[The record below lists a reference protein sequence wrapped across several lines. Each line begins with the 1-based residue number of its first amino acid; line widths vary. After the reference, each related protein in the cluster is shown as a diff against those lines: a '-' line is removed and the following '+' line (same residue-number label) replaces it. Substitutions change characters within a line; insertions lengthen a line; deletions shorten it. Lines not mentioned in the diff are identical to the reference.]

1 MSLNLKGNGRAI
13 AKLGG
18 PSFHS
23 QLIYVDPTDTTG
35 MKVINTQKKGEGSIL
50 TQVPSID
57 TRETLYIAGRSGSG
71 KSTYAKEYIKNYSK
85 LFPDNKIYL
94 ISKVDDDEAFKDL
107 KNIIKIN
114 QDLFDPEND
123 EETDYDAKQ
132 FQNCLVIFDDIDQFI
147 EKIKKKISLLRDQL
161 LEIGRHDNVYV
172 ISTSHLLTNYKHT
185 RVLLNEA
192 HSVTFFPQ
200 SGFYNI
206 ERYLKQYAGL
216 SNENINQ
223 IKISKSRWVTV
234 FQSYPQVIM
243 EEHKIY
249 IP

>member
-1 MSLNLKGNGRAI
+1 MTLNLKGNGRAI
-13 AKLGG
+13 AKLGKK
-18 PSFHS
+18 
-23 QLIYVDPTDTTG
+23 LIFVDPTDTNG
-35 MKVINTQKKGEGSIL
+35 MKVINTQNNEENIL

-85 LFPDNKIYL
+85 LFPNNKIYL
-94 ISKVDDDEAFKDL
+94 ISKVDDDVTFKDI
-107 KNIIKIN
+107 KNIIKIDP
-114 QDLFDPEND
+114 DLFNSD
-123 EETDYDAKQ
+123 ESEDNIDYDAKQ
-132 FQNCLVIFDDIDQFI
+132 FKNCIVIFDDIDQFVD
-147 EKIKKKISLLRDQL
+147 KIKKPISLLRDQL
-161 LEIGRHDNVYV
+161 LEIGRHNNVYV

-200 SGFYNI
+200 SGFHNI

-223 IKISKSRWVTV
+223 IKNSKSRWVTV